1 MISSSLLI
9 GLISRQKSL
18 AKITAI
24 FFLITMFMCFVLI
37 SLKGF
42 GLDYRMSAGLAH
54 YLEDLIL
61 SPFFI
66 LVFIVIIKAF
76 KLDMPKES

>member
-42 GLDYRMSAGLAH
+42 GLDYRMTH
-54 YLEDLIL
+54 YLEDLFL

-76 KLDMPKES
+76 KLDNSTTKEKEN